1 MSELPCEVSRGT
13 MTLLGVNIDVIQLDN
28 GQRILDADGFER
40 LMRAMADEGLDLKNI
55 TPADFGDGS

>member
-1 MSELPCEVSRGT
+1 MSELPCEVSRRT

-28 GQRILDADGFER
+28 GQRILDADGFKR